1 MPDRRHLTHV
11 SHPIPTSGGLRGI
24 NPQLFLAPKAGAGG
38 HGGGE
43 SLEIDGG
50 VLLLEQR
57 GGSWTTAGPREGTC
71 QVTGLPRHLLKL
83 GPKRQRWEEAP
94 D

>member
-1 MPDRRHLTHV
+1 MPDRRHPTHV

-57 GGSWTTAGPREGTC
+57 GGSWTTARAKGGD
-71 QVTGLPRHLLKL
+71 LPSDR
-83 GPKRQRWEEAP
+83 PSPSPAEARPQEEKVGRSA
-94 D
+94 